1 MRLRPAVR
9 RAAALVAVGLAVAVA
24 CTFLGRWQWNRHVAR
39 DARIAVVQA
48 NWTTPAVPLASL
60 VAAPS
65 EEPAAAG
72 EWRSMTATGHYLAD
86 AAVLLRNRP
95 VDGRPAYHVLVPF
108 AVDGGPLLVV
118 DRGWVAL
125 GDDGS
130 TAADVPA
137 PPPGTVELV
146 GRLRVPEAP
155 SDRAAPPGQVQ
166 SIDVGQVLAA
176 GGLPVGT
183 PAYRWYAGLSSEDPV
198 PATPL
203 GALALPSTDPGPH
216 LSYAFQW
223 WVFALGGLLAFSWM
237 ARRELLDDA
246 RARAHAPGAPPA
258 PAPAPV
264 ADPAAP
270 PRRRPRRDEL
280 VEDAQ
285 IDAQLDGLDRAD
297 QGPPQARATRSR

>member
-1 MRLRPAVR
+1 MTLRPAVR

-48 NWTTPAVPLASL
+48 NWAAPAVPLASL

-65 EEPAAAG
+65 DEPAAAS
-72 EWRSMTATGHYLAD
+72 EWRSVAVTGHYLAGS
-86 AAVLLRNRP
+86 AVLLRNRP
-95 VDGRPAYHVLVPF
+95 VDGRPVYHVLVPF
-108 AVDGGPLLVV
+108 AVDGGAVLVV

-125 GDDGS
+125 GEDGS
-130 TAADVPA
+130 TAADVPV
-137 PPPGTVELV
+137 PPTGTVDIV

-166 SIDVGQVLAA
+166 SIDVSQALAA
-176 GGLPVGT
+176 GGLRAGT
-183 PAYRWYAGLSSEDPV
+183 PAYRWYAGLSSESPA

-246 RARAHAPGAPPA
+246 RARTRTPGATELSRAAAADGPTPA
-258 PAPAPV
+258 
-264 ADPAAP
+264 
-270 PRRRPRRDEL
+270 RRRSRDEL
-280 VEDAQ
+280 AEDAQ
-285 IDAQLDGLDRAD
+285 IDAQLDPAD
-297 QGPPQARATRSR
+297 PTQASATRSR